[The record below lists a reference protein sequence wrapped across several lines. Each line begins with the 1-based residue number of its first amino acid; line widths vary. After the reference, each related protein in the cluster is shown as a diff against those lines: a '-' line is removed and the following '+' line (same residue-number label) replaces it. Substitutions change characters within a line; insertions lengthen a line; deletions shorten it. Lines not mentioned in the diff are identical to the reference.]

1 MPAASC
7 PSTIGKGRV
16 QSPLMTCQSLWQ
28 TPVAI
33 TRTLASPAWGPCCS
47 TSTTSSGV
55 FALYRIAAFI
65 TAPPVWRGLGDGSL
79 RWAQSSRIRARAK
92 ARRVLRK
99 CDRWARW
106 LPEVERFEKHR
117 RPAIALGQ
125 GLEPEAPLDEFQ
137 DRRVVVQALRDHAAP
152 RVWRDDQRRHAR
164 AEPEGVDHGRR
175 HMVEPAAA
183 LVVRDHHRDARPGAA
198 RHDRRDDLADP
209 AFRRAEGRGDGVGV
223 LLPVGLD
230 ERDGGEAAL
239 AECLDALGGR
249 PGVRP
254 APGALPDP
262 PDGPAG
268 GVV

>member
-79 RWAQSSRIRARAK
+79 RWAQSSRIRAGAK

-99 CDRWARW
+99 CDRRARW

-117 RPAIALGQ
+117 RPRS
-125 GLEPEAPLDEFQ
+125 EE
-137 DRRVVVQALRDHAAP
+137 RRVGKERRAP
-152 RVWRDDQRRHAR
+152 RTTIETKKKKTR
-164 AEPEGVDHGRR
+164 
-175 HMVEPAAA
+175 
-183 LVVRDHHRDARPGAA
+183 
-198 RHDRRDDLADP
+198 
-209 AFRRAEGRGDGVGV
+209 
-223 LLPVGLD
+223 
-230 ERDGGEAAL
+230 ERTRLESNDS
-239 AECLDALGGR
+239 
-249 PGVRP
+249 
-254 APGALPDP
+254 
-262 PDGPAG
+262 
-268 GVV
+268 

>member
-7 PSTIGKGRV
+7 PSTIGRGRV

-137 DRRVVVQALRDHAAP
+137 DRRVVVQAVRDHAAL
-152 RVWRDDQRRHAR
+152 RVRRDDERRDAR

-175 HMVEPAAA
+175 DVVEPAAA
-183 LVVRDHHRDARPGAA
+183 LVVRDHDRDARPVAACHGSTDALAAPEGATA
-198 RHDRRDDLADP
+198 LGPWDGG
-209 AFRRAEGRGDGVGV
+209 GR
-223 LLPVGLD
+223 LLP
-230 ERDGGEAAL
+230 
-239 AECLDALGGR
+239 
-249 PGVRP
+249 
-254 APGALPDP
+254 
-262 PDGPAG
+262 
-268 GVV
+268 

>member
-1 MPAASC
+1 MMWSPRRTVETPGPTSSTMPAASC
-7 PSTIGKGRV
+7 PSTIGRGRA

-99 CDRWARW
+99 CDRRARG
-106 LPEVERFEKHR
+106 LPQVERFEKHP

-125 GLEPEAPLDEFQ
+125 GLEPQAPPDEFLE
-137 DRRVVVQALRDHAAP
+137 RRAGVQAPRAYPAP
-152 RVWRDDQRRHAR
+152 RAWRDDH
-164 AEPEGVDHGRR
+164 
-175 HMVEPAAA
+175 
-183 LVVRDHHRDARPGAA
+183 
-198 RHDRRDDLADP
+198 
-209 AFRRAEGRGDGVGV
+209 
-223 LLPVGLD
+223 
-230 ERDGGEAAL
+230 
-239 AECLDALGGR
+239 
-249 PGVRP
+249 
-254 APGALPDP
+254 
-262 PDGPAG
+262 
-268 GVV
+268 